1 MFQSIRL
8 TCVLTLGAMAL
19 AAQSTTTNT
28 LQTTAM
34 AGIAYGQT
42 ARLNL
47 LNPGVQPPALGVTCI
62 GTVAYLGADG
72 TVLKTASV
80 TVAPG
85 KSEEVDLHSAAD
97 LNLAAGDRRE
107 IRATIAIPA
116 AVSPTSGTGTAT
128 ATPVCKLISTL
139 EIFDNLTL
147 RTEAIVG
154 KVESVD

>member
-8 TCVLTLGAMAL
+8 TCILTLGAMAL
-19 AAQSTTTNT
+19 AAQSTSTNT

-34 AGIAYGQT
+34 AGIAYGQI

-47 LNPGVQPPALGVTCI
+47 LNPGVQPPAVGVTC
-62 GTVAYLGADG
+62 TASVAYLGADG

-85 KSEEVDLHSAAD
+85 KSEEVDLHSDSD

-107 IRATIAIPA
+107 IRATIAIPSA
-116 AVSPTSGTGTAT
+116 AAPPA
-128 ATPVCKLISTL
+128 CKLITTL

-147 RTEAIVG
+147 RTEAILG